1 MGHLGAFVLISIA
14 AKLDISLRVHCS
26 VRGWGAPTQVSTSV
40 CIECSCVCSTVP
52 LLVYTSLCVPQAGV
66 HL

>member
-14 AKLDISLRVHCS
+14 AKLNISLRA
-26 VRGWGAPTQVSTSV
+26 VRGWGAPTQVSTRV
-40 CIECSCVCSTVP
+40 CIECSCVCSAVP